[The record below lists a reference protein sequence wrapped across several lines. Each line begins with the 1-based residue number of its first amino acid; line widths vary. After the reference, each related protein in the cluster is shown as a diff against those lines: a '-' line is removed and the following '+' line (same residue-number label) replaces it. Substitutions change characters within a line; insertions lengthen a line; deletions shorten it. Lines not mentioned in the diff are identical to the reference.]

1 MFTWNVFRP
10 WAGLSSDDQRLRIVL
25 RLGIVVLGAAAAT
38 LALQVKSVY
47 ALWYFCSDLVYV
59 VLFPQLVSALMF
71 KFTTR
76 FAACCGAV
84 LSLLLRGAMFV
95 VSFGVASEP
104 LQGLYEEVSLWPW
117 RTLIML
123 SSLAVI
129 LLVSMFSRKRLEVTR
144 ADG

>member
-1 MFTWNVFRP
+1 
-10 WAGLSSDDQRLRIVL
+10 
-25 RLGIVVLGAAAAT
+25 
-38 LALQVKSVY
+38 
-47 ALWYFCSDLVYV
+47 
-59 VLFPQLVSALMF
+59 MF

-84 LSLLLRGAMFV
+84 LSLLLRVAMFV
-95 VSFGVASEP
+95 VRFGVASEP